1 MWLPS
6 PGALA
11 GQVADALTNS
21 TSSTGQQRPIA
32 AITALTPDPAPAAA
46 LRTTSI
52 TALLSAFGLGNFL
65 APNFLAPNGPAAPP
79 EAPGVWVLLGWVR
92 RQSAYT
98 LDNTTLSPK
107 RAGSSPPNRAG

>member
-1 MWLPS
+1 MT
-6 PGALA
+6 
-11 GQVADALTNS
+11 DS

-46 LRTTSI
+46 LRTTPI
-52 TALLSAFGLGNFL
+52 TALLSAFGLGNFP

-79 EAPGVWVLLGWVR
+79 EAPGVWALLAWVR

-98 LDNTTLSPK
+98 LDNTAPSLNGLVVPTQPSGLVVPTNWQ
-107 RAGSSPPNRAG
+107 PPPRRHRS